1 MKTGISCSCFFFG
14 KFPQSTI
21 PKGVFSKMASK
32 LKKEDLTKYERA
44 RIIGARALQLALGA
58 PSLIKV
64 AKGAVNSVQIAFS
77 EFEKGVIPLQVVR
90 D

>member
-1 MKTGISCSCFFFG
+1 
-14 KFPQSTI
+14 
-21 PKGVFSKMASK
+21 MAAK

-64 AKGAVNSVQIAFS
+64 QKGLANAVQIAFA
-77 EFEKGVIPLQVVR
+77 EFEKGALPIHVVR